1 MSLILSMLGGVWGY
15 VAAAVVAGA
24 LAASGTYYV
33 VHNVDEVAIGK
44 LKLAASMADTASVK
58 ASMAQLQGFITTM
71 HTADAGYQSDMAAV
85 NNAFAIIQKEF
96 NNAKAIAPLP
106 VDCKPDAGRLR
117 VLTDAVGAANA
128 HSAAVK

>member
-1 MSLILSMLGGVWGY
+1 MSFILSMLGGVWGY

-33 VHNVDEVAIGK
+33 VHNADEVAIGK

-58 ASMAQLQGFITTM
+58 ASMTELQGFITSM
-71 HTADAGYQSDMAAV
+71 HLADAGYQADMAGI
-85 NNAFAIIQKEF
+85 NDHFATVEKEF
-96 NNAKAIAPLP
+96 ANAKISKPLP

-117 VLTDAVGAANA
+117 VLTDAVAAANGGTTTP
-128 HSAAVK
+128 